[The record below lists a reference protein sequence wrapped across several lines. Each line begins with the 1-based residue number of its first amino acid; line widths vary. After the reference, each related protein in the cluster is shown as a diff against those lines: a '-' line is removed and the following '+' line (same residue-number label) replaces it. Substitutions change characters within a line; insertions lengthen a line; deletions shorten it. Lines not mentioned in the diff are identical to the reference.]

1 MNSIAKKQPNRN
13 IILAACVVIMLCL
26 GIIYMWSIFSKY
38 VCAFYGWELSQVSL
52 TSSIMF
58 AAFVIGII
66 FGGKL
71 QPKIGAK
78 TTTIIGT
85 ILFAG
90 GIFSTSFLPAAYPW
104 LLYIT
109 YGILAGFGVG
119 MGYACAIACC
129 QAWFPDKRG
138 FASGITLSAFG
149 LSVVLFS
156 PIAESLLNI
165 YDPPTTFR
173 ILALIF
179 FVICFVA
186 ALLIKDKVIEEN
198 LGVDGQQTEIIK
210 QYQPKEMVKSKYF
223 YQITTIL
230 LCTAPAYLIM
240 IPILRPLGELR
251 GLPSTLAVFSVMLV
265 GICGCIGRFVIG
277 SLSDKIGRKYA
288 LITTSAI
295 TIISSLLLISI
306 TGMGFLIVTAA
317 IGFAYGG
324 LTALIPPTAGDF
336 FGIKY
341 VASNVGCIM
350 LGAAFSSV
358 FFPIFINHLSPTS
371 VDYSL
376 YFIIPAITGV
386 IALIC
391 VLFLKNKQKL

>member
-1 MNSIAKKQPNRN
+1 MNSLAKKQPNRTV
-13 IILAACVVIMLCL
+13 ILAACVIIMLCL

-58 AAFVIGII
+58 AAFVVGII

-78 TTTIIGT
+78 ITTIIGT
-85 ILFAG
+85 LLFAG
-90 GIFSTSFLPAAYPW
+90 GIFLTSLIPAAYPW

-119 MGYACAIACC
+119 MGYACALACS

-138 FASGITLSAFG
+138 FASGITLSTFG

-156 PIAESLLNI
+156 PIAESLLNN

-173 ILALIF
+173 IFALIF
-179 FVICFVA
+179 FVICFAA
-186 ALLIKDKVIEEN
+186 ALLIKDKIIEETSIEGD
-198 LGVDGQQTEIIK
+198 LQTEAVK
-210 QYQPKEMVKSKYF
+210 QYKPGEMIKSKYF

-230 LCTAPAYLIM
+230 LCTAPAYLII

-251 GLPSTLAVFSVMLV
+251 GLPSNLAVFSVMLV
-265 GICGCIGRFVIG
+265 GICGCVGRFIIG

-288 LITTSAI
+288 LITTSTI

-306 TGMGFLIVTAA
+306 TGIGFLVVTAA

-324 LTALIPPTAGDF
+324 LTALIPPTAGDY
-336 FGIKY
+336 FGVKY

-350 LGAAFSSV
+350 LGAAFSSI
-358 FFPIFINHLSPTS
+358 FFPLFINSLSPGN
-371 VDYSL
+371 VDYAS
-376 YFIIPAITGV
+376 YFIIPAITGA
-386 IALIC
+386 IALVC
-391 VLFLKNKQKL
+391 VLFMKNKQTV